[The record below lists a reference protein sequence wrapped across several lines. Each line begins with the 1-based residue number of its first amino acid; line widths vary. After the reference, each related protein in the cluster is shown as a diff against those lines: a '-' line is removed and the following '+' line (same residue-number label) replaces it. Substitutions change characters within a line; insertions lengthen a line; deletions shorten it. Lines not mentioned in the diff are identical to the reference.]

1 MTKPQDAS
9 PAAFHFWAI
18 PSICEFRLPAS
29 LTRIPPFEP
38 FVVNGSTA
46 EPGMAKLKDK
56 IENGLNDVR
65 ILILG
70 GQVLIGAGFRTFFE
84 SGFDRLSRA
93 TQIAQLCGLGVMLVG
108 LGPLLLPAAFH
119 RIVEKGE
126 ATVRFKRLLNN
137 ALGFGLFPFAL
148 GLAVDLFMSGEK
160 IGGPKTAWISGI
172 ASGVLALGLWYGI
185 EYTKQDRS
193 KKSVLTKRAEEDEQE
208 RRERGGE
215 SLTDKIKQVLTE
227 LRMVLPGT
235 QALLGFQFVII
246 LMPDFEKIPA
256 HSKWI
261 HLGSLA
267 AVAISAILLITPAAY
282 HRIVEH
288 GEDSEEF
295 HDFAGRILLFAMLFL
310 GLGLAAD
317 FFIVV
322 QKISGSLPI
331 ACLLAVGLLAF
342 FLLLWFGYT
351 TWKRQITRKRIS

>member
-1 MTKPQDAS
+1 M
-9 PAAFHFWAI
+9 
-18 PSICEFRLPAS
+18 
-29 LTRIPPFEP
+29 
-38 FVVNGSTA
+38 A
-46 EPGMAKLKDK
+46 ELKDK

-137 ALGFGLFPFAL
+137 ALSFGLFPFAL

-160 IGGPKTAWISGI
+160 IGGARTAWISGI

-185 EYTKQDRS
+185 EYMQRERS
-193 KKSVLTKRAEEDEQE
+193 QKSMAVKRTEEDKKEQ
-208 RRERGGE
+208 RESSGE

-267 AVAISAILLITPAAY
+267 AIAISAILLIAPAAY

-295 HDFAGRILLFAMLFL
+295 HNFAGRILLLAMFFL
-310 GLGLAAD
+310 GLGLAGD
-317 FFIVV
+317 FFVVV
-322 QKISGSLPI
+322 QKISGSLQL
-331 ACLLAVGLLAF
+331 ACWLAIGLMMF

-351 TWKRQITRKRIS
+351 IWKRHRSTE

>member
-1 MTKPQDAS
+1 
-9 PAAFHFWAI
+9 
-18 PSICEFRLPAS
+18 
-29 LTRIPPFEP
+29 
-38 FVVNGSTA
+38 
-46 EPGMAKLKDK
+46 MANLKDK

-70 GQVLIGAGFRTFFE
+70 GQVLIGAGFRSFFE
-84 SGFDRLSRA
+84 SGFDRLSHA

-119 RIVEKGE
+119 RIVEKGK
-126 ATVRFKRLLNN
+126 ATVRFKGLLNTV
-137 ALGFGLFPFAL
+137 LGYGLLPFAL
-148 GLAVDLFMSGEK
+148 GLAVDLFMAGEK
-160 IGGPKTAWISGI
+160 IGGPRTAWISGI
-172 ASGVLALGLWYGI
+172 SSGTLALALWYGI
-185 EYTKQDRS
+185 EYMQQDRS
-193 KKSVLTKRAEEDEQE
+193 RKSTVIKRAEEDEKEQ
-208 RRERGGE
+208 RERGGE

-246 LMPDFEKIPA
+246 LMPDFEKIPV

-310 GLGLAAD
+310 GLSLSAD
-317 FFIVV
+317 FFVVV
-322 QKISGSLPI
+322 QKISGSLQI
-331 ACLLAVGLLAF
+331 ACWLAIGLMMF

-351 TWKRQITRKRIS
+351 TWKRDHLRE